1 MDEIKAAK
9 SKSRKERRGFQKNLV
24 SNQIWDN
31 EEGGILRLYL
41 TYSPWI
47 LRRLWCY
54 FLKSN
59 VEATYIL

>member
-24 SNQIWDN
+24 SNQIWGN

-47 LRRLWCY
+47 LRRLWCC